1 MAKIF
6 SEDNA
11 LLLAEKLLQNDK
23 KIKTELEEKI
33 NSITV
38 SGGNHDIDLSEYAT
52 KNDLEGYAYKNHEH
66 EQYLTEHQDLSDYAK
81 TSDIPDVSN
90 LASTEYVDNA
100 VQNVNVNLDGY
111 ATEEYVTSKINE
123 ASLSGEEIDLSDYA
137 LKSEIP
143 TDYLSSIPDE
153 YVTEI
158 EMNAAIANAQLSGGE
173 VNLNSYYTKDE
184 TYSKTEIDD
193 AINNAQLSG
202 ADGKSAYE
210 VALDNGFEGTEEEWL
225 ESLKGEKGDGADVDI
240 VTTIDNNSTD
250 EQVPSAK
257 AVFNQYAPKELVE
270 GLTSDTYERRNL
282 IRGLL
287 DGYVNTALQINT
299 TNATYKRTIPI
310 YLKQGEEVYTHKYS
324 AFGVRFYKC
333 TEDGLTPLKAI
344 TGEEVSGYCKF
355 TAPED
360 GCYTFNIHT
369 TSANACVAHSIED
382 LSESIGVYLPHVV
395 NKDEFVEGVN
405 GLIRYNLI
413 TEVITGCWKGTT
425 PSTSSFRSNAMYFKK
440 GDVVYQT
447 PDASKHYG
455 SNTKL
460 FYCNKNATE
469 STISVA
475 PTEVT
480 DEYTKF
486 EISVDGYYSSNIKET
501 THICYNIGDF
511 DKPNGLYL
519 PEDVQNVSKFI
530 HIDSPSPLLG
540 KSISLNGDSICYGAG
555 YVGGYGKIIAD
566 MFGMTY
572 ENRAIGGGTI
582 AAETYVA
589 SSGAKRHWICRDI
602 VNMTTEADYY
612 LLEGG
617 VNDASLDV
625 PLGTLSVGHTAT
637 LDETT
642 FYGALESTLK
652 QAILRFEGKKLG
664 FMTTHYHNSKFK
676 TYEQNNYYHAIKD
689 CCAKWGVPLLDL
701 NILIPSLWGIAELK
715 EKYTKDGDGSH
726 PNEDGY
732 RKYYVPK
739 IIAFLESL

>member
-1 MAKIF
+1 MTWIIMNDAKVVKCSDTGRVGILTDCG
-6 SEDNA
+6 SG
-11 LLLAEKLLQNDK
+11 Q
-23 KIKTELEEKI
+23 IKVI
-33 NSITV
+33 G
-38 SGGNHDIDLSEYAT
+38 SGGMSPIATVVQTEDGATITIIDENGTTRAQVYNGEKGDPGKDGAT
-52 KNDLEGYAYKNHEH
+52 
-66 EQYLTEHQDLSDYAK
+66 
-81 TSDIPDVSN
+81 
-90 LASTEYVDNA
+90 
-100 VQNVNVNLDGY
+100 
-111 ATEEYVTSKINE
+111 
-123 ASLSGEEIDLSDYA
+123 
-137 LKSEIP
+137 
-143 TDYLSSIPDE
+143 
-153 YVTEI
+153 
-158 EMNAAIANAQLSGGE
+158 
-173 VNLNSYYTKDE
+173 
-184 TYSKTEIDD
+184 
-193 AINNAQLSG
+193 
-202 ADGKSAYE
+202 GKSAYE
-210 VALDNGFEGTEEEWL
+210 IALNNGFEGTEEEWL
-225 ESLKGEKGDGADVDI
+225 ESLKGEKGDGADG
-240 VTTIDNNSTD
+240 
-250 EQVPSAK
+250 
-257 AVFNQYAPKELVE
+257 VE
-270 GLTSDTYERRNL
+270 SLERKNL

-287 DGYVNTALQINT
+287 DGYVTSSLQIST
-299 TNATYKRTIPI
+299 ANANYKHTIPI
-310 YLKQGEEVYTHKYS
+310 YLKQGEEIYTHKYAVFS
-324 AFGVRFYKC
+324 VRFYKC
-333 TEDGLTPLKAI
+333 TEDGLTPLKSI

-355 TAPED
+355 IAPED
-360 GCYTFNIHT
+360 AYYTFNIHT
-369 TSANACVAHSIED
+369 TAANACVAHSIED
-382 LSESIGVYLPHVV
+382 LSEPIGVYLPHVV

-413 TEVITGCWKGTT
+413 TEVFAGCWKGTT
-425 PSTSSFRSNAMYFKK
+425 PSTTSFRSNAMYFKK

-447 PDASKHYG
+447 PDARNHYG

-460 FYCNKNATE
+460 FYCNKDATE

-475 PTEVT
+475 PAEVT

-486 EISVDGYYSSNIKET
+486 EIPVDGYYSSNIKET
-501 THICYNIGDF
+501 THICYNVEDF

-572 ENRAIGGGTI
+572 ENRAVGGGTI
-582 AAETYVA
+582 AAETYTA
-589 SSGAKRHWICRDI
+589 SGAERHWICRDI
-602 VNMTTEADYY
+602 ANMTTDADYY

-652 QAILRFEGKKLG
+652 QAVLRFEGKKLG
-664 FMTTHYHNSKFK
+664 FMTTHYHSSKFRP
-676 TYEQNNYYHAIKD
+676 YEQNNYYHAIKE

-701 NILIPSLWGIAELK
+701 NILIPSLWSIAELK